1 MPVGDVGVV
10 GAWPGATGAVAT
22 WTWLVTSVVAGA
34 GMVVGA
40 LGTEVWVGTEVVVP
54 GGTVVDEPGALVVV
68 ESTMVVAVESTMV
81 VAVVGLAGVVVGVG
95 FLVRGRAVVV
105 VVCPGLVPGLVVDVV
120 GDRVVEVAVA
130 DVVVALG
137 EAGALGTA
145 SASLDAAE
153 VPLPSTAATVK

>member
-1 MPVGDVGVV
+1 
-10 GAWPGATGAVAT
+10 
-22 WTWLVTSVVAGA
+22 
-34 GMVVGA
+34 MVVGA
-40 LGTEVWVGTEVVVP
+40 LGAEVWAGTELVVPGGTVVDDPGGTVVDEPGGTVVDEP

-68 ESTMVVAVESTMV
+68 ESAMV
-81 VAVVGLAGVVVGVG
+81 VAVVGPAGAVVGVG

-120 GDRVVEVAVA
+120 GNRVVEVGTAE
-130 DVVVALG
+130 VVVGL
-137 EAGALGTA
+137 EDAGALGTA